1 MFPFLFTILALADP
15 ASNTPRQSLPQPIE
29 QGIGDVNPLSQS
41 QRALPVDLF
50 VPTRFEK
57 VYKLQDVIRRGAG
70 LNPTP
75 TNQPGFVRFS
85 GGVAAVFP
93 FSTYEPTARGNVATI
108 PAGTVFHL
116 DLRPVRPGDVRLDAS
131 TATPSYNAVP
141 AQSSIAPQQ
150 RSLAAPTTESAGT
163 AIATPAPRPSAGA
176 TRRDATPRSLTP
188 SADLANQASK
198 PTPNAAPAID
208 ARSRSAAPAASLP
221 PRLERLTP
229 WSKPAM
235 RERVLDGLID
245 ALVAPDVAPSVTTTK

>member
-1 MFPFLFTILALADP
+1 MLPFLFTIFMLADP
-15 ASNTPRQSLPQPIE
+15 ANTPRQALPQPIE

-41 QRALPVDLF
+41 QRVLPVDLF

-57 VYKLQDVIRRGAG
+57 VYKLQDVIRRGDG
-70 LNPTP
+70 LNPNP

-93 FSTYEPTARGNVATI
+93 FSTYEPTARGNIATI

-131 TATPSYNAVP
+131 ATPPSYNAVP
-141 AQSSIAPQQ
+141 PQSSIAPQR
-150 RSLAAPTTESAGT
+150 RSLAAPTTESAANAT
-163 AIATPAPRPSAGA
+163 ATAAPKPAAGA
-176 TRRDATPRSLTP
+176 TRRDAAPRSLTP
-188 SADLANQASK
+188 STDLANQAS
-198 PTPNAAPAID
+198 TRASNAAPAAD
-208 ARSRSAAPAASLP
+208 ARSKSAAPDASLP

-229 WSKPAM
+229 WSEPAM

-245 ALVAPDVAPSVTTTK
+245 ALVAPAAAPSVTTTK